1 MAINVL
7 TLAAASL
14 NPADAAHA
22 HRHARPAHHNAS
34 ATRSNNGPV
43 VAVLP
48 GVLDANALAMPDQPF
63 TLRSWDGTVETLR
76 KRALIRSPS
85 WSAIM
90 IDNTLLQSAC
100 RDGLVQMLPAPS
112 PAAPNT
118 SPSPCGIPAGQNS
131 IVLAWDQH
139 RATAAPNWG
148 DFWDVARHPGKRG
161 LRLDPRS
168 TLEIALLADGVP
180 ANGVYATL
188 STADGVDRAFRKLDQ
203 LRPYIVWWRTPED
216 AARIMDNGSA
226 LMTSTPADE
235 LAGAERKSG
244 FAAQWHQSLRQNL
257 SWAVPH
263 NVPDAD
269 ARRVTG
275 ILREQNPHHDDAP
288 DNMTPDSGSLTI
300 DDGFWTN
307 HLDDLESRFQT
318 WFNAKP

>member
-1 MAINVL
+1 
-7 TLAAASL
+7 
-14 NPADAAHA
+14 
-22 HRHARPAHHNAS
+22 
-34 ATRSNNGPV
+34 
-43 VAVLP
+43 
-48 GVLDANALAMPDQPF
+48 
-63 TLRSWDGTVETLR
+63 
-76 KRALIRSPS
+76 
-85 WSAIM
+85 
-90 IDNTLLQSAC
+90 
-100 RDGLVQMLPAPS
+100 
-112 PAAPNT
+112 
-118 SPSPCGIPAGQNS
+118 
-131 IVLAWDQH
+131 VLAWDQH

-180 ANGVYATL
+180 ASGVYATL

-288 DNMTPDSGSLTI
+288 DNTTPDSGSLTI